1 MLEKQR
7 VITKSLLKDNSQIE
21 IKKARYLSGL
31 FFDLFLLFY
40 CEAHR
45 YFNWYEDYF
54 QVQTKNNNLIK
65 KAFVFV
71 PVPIYRYQKLIDV
84 WK

>member
-31 FFDLFLLFY
+31 FFDLLLLGLSFGVKG
-40 CEAHR
+40 
-45 YFNWYEDYF
+45 F
-54 QVQTKNNNLIK
+54 QEQLKNNNLIK

-71 PVPIYRYQKLIDV
+71 PVLIYRYQKLIDV
-84 WK
+84 

>member
-31 FFDLFLLFY
+31 FFDLFSLGLH
-40 CEAHR
+40 C
-45 YFNWYEDYF
+45 WVKGF

-84 WK
+84 